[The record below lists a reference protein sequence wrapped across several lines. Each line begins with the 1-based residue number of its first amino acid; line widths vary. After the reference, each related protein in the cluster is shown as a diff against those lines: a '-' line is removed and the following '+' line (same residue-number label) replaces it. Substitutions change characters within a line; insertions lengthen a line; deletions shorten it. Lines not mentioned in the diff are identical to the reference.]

1 MVEQIDQEFYF
12 VNQVMLGR
20 LQKQSE
26 SLEFEGY
33 AKLLYEIIRV
43 DIGKTVLELAV
54 FDEIKRR
61 YA

>member
-1 MVEQIDQEFYF
+1 MEQIDQEFYF